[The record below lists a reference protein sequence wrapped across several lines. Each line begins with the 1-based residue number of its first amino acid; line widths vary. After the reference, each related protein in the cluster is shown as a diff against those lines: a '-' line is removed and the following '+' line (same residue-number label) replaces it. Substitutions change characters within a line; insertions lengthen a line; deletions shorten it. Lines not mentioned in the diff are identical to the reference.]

1 MTANGAERTFPPV
14 SPMAGSD
21 PKRTLLGGS
30 TCHAANDTRRYENS
44 ERKPSKYPKRII
56 VRGASACAVEI
67 RSCAVK
73 FCVDEILCANP
84 RVEASAKPRTF
95 AAERRIVCLQDEPA
109 AVGPQGAIV
118 AIEQRIRLAPCVE
131 RADTAA
137 EHVLP
142 VIGRIHANIVE
153 VVMR

>member
-1 MTANGAERTFPPV
+1 MSRAITCCGRLT
-14 SPMAGSD
+14 GSSICRAFGL
-21 PKRTLLGGS
+21 KR
-30 TCHAANDTRRYENS
+30 
-44 ERKPSKYPKRII
+44 
-56 VRGASACAVEI
+56 
-67 RSCAVK
+67 
-73 FCVDEILCANP
+73 
-84 RVEASAKPRTF
+84 RTF